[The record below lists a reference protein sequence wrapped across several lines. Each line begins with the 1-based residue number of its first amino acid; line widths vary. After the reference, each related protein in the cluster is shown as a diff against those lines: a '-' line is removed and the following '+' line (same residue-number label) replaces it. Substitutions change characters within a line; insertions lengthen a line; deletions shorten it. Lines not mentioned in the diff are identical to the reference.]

1 MPEANIE
8 SAGQVRDVFFEAAIG
23 ATSLENAL
31 DALTSLFGAVGS
43 TLLISDKELKRPSA
57 GWIAGKFDPKGME
70 SYLAYYGRLDPL
82 VPLFMSGRPA
92 GELISYEQVVS
103 EEFVRRSEFFQDFL
117 IPFGGRHL
125 TCGSMFEDSAEVVT
139 LAVQTGV
146 DKGPF
151 RPEEI
156 ALLQYMWPSL
166 ATAIQVFRKLATANI
181 NSGIARLSGMLD
193 AFEQMACAGVL
204 VDQFGRVL
212 RMNPRA
218 ERYLNDS
225 IRIEKGRLFARH
237 RKSDTN
243 LQRLI
248 ATATS
253 RRNELACETVITI
266 ARPSGRPL
274 IAYFMPVQGF
284 ENSGPKSPAAI
295 ILLADPDAD
304 RPPADRVLSQV
315 FGLSAAEIRLAN
327 LIMRGLSTKD
337 AADQLSIGYETAR
350 TELKTIF
357 QKTGVHRQAEFVALL
372 GRIAVPSDAH
382 SSGR

>member
-8 SAGQVRDVFFEAAIG
+8 SAGRIRDLFFEAAIG

-31 DALTSLFGAVGS
+31 DALTSLFGGVGS
-43 TLLISDKELKRPSA
+43 TLLISDKELRRPSA

-82 VPLFMSGRPA
+82 VPLFISGRPV
-92 GELISYEQVVS
+92 GELISYEHVVS

-117 IPFGGRHL
+117 IPQGGRHL
-125 TCGSMFEDSAEVVT
+125 ICGTMSEDATEIVT
-139 LAVQTGV
+139 LAVQTGL
-146 DKGPF
+146 DKGPL

-156 ALLQYMWPSL
+156 ALLKYMWPSL
-166 ATAIQVFRKLATANI
+166 TTAMQVFRKLATANI
-181 NSGIARLSGMLD
+181 NSGMARLSGMLD

-204 VDQFGRVL
+204 VDAFGRVL
-212 RMNPRA
+212 RMNAQA

-237 RKSDTN
+237 RRSDAN

-248 ATATS
+248 ATVTNP
-253 RRNELACETVITI
+253 RRGLACETMITI

-274 IAYFMPVQGF
+274 IACLIPVRGF

-304 RPPADRVLSQV
+304 RPLSDRVLSQV

-337 AADQLSIGYETAR
+337 AADQLNIGYETAR

-357 QKTGVHRQAEFVALL
+357 QKTDVHRQAEFVALL
-372 GRIAVPSDAH
+372 RRIALPVDAH